1 MANNATGPQ
10 SKRMTLYNAADTTVV
25 IDGTVLFGFQGGSD
39 IFQLTWDNDRASI
52 NQDSFGS
59 SVVSRNN
66 KDSATL
72 TINLNITSPMN
83 DLLTKLCLEN
93 KVFTTLITTDTDE
106 VTCEQSVITKLGDI
120 SAGDTA
126 PLRAWSVHLLNAN
139 ANYVGNKN

>member
-1 MANNATGPQ
+1 MANNAIGPQ
-10 SKRMTLYNAADTTVV
+10 SKKMTLYNAADTTIV
-25 IDGTVLFGFQGGSD
+25 IDGTILYGYQGGSD

-66 KDSATL
+66 KDAATL

-83 DLLTKLCLEN
+83 DLLQNLCLEN

-106 VTCEQSVITKLGDI
+106 VTCEQSVITKQGDI

-126 PLRAWSVHLLNAN
+126 PLRAWSIHLLNAN
-139 ANYVGNKN
+139 AKYIGNKA